1 MWGLFS
7 LAICSLIHTILYVL
21 WHKFTMNY
29 LQIIRK
35 KLDAIGD
42 VFIEKELLQQVLL
55 KFAPKYTI
63 EDVSSKG
70 LITTL
75 KRGKWYI
82 NNRSKQR
89 QNPYKTISLYFW
101 DDLYMFWG
109 LGVYQR
115 YDFSTQVIERYTVYN
130 TKISGTRK
138 IGKAKYI
145 FKKARKNFFY
155 WMTTAKSWTTMYN
168 IMSRERAFMQLLKE
182 WSTFTRLPDGIN
194 STKLKKLANTY
205 ASKKLYQ
212 QVLSLCISKK

>member
-1 MWGLFS
+1 
-7 LAICSLIHTILYVL
+7 
-21 WHKFTMNY
+21 MNY

-89 QNPYKTISLYFW
+89 QNPYKTISLYF
-101 DDLYMFWG
+101 
-109 LGVYQR
+109 
-115 YDFSTQVIERYTVYN
+115 
-130 TKISGTRK
+130 
-138 IGKAKYI
+138 
-145 FKKARKNFFY
+145 
-155 WMTTAKSWTTMYN
+155 
-168 IMSRERAFMQLLKE
+168 
-182 WSTFTRLPDGIN
+182 
-194 STKLKKLANTY
+194 
-205 ASKKLYQ
+205 
-212 QVLSLCISKK
+212 